1 MSWSGGYV
9 SDIEYTAGFY
19 AEQGPVYLNF
29 VAALN
34 GFALPSP
41 QRPFT
46 YFELGSGRGMT
57 INLLAAANPN
67 GRFYAA
73 DFNPAHV
80 AGAVELAEGAQL
92 ENLTLLEQSFE
103 ALAGGSVDLPCFDY
117 ITLHGIYTWVDAANQ
132 QHIIDFIGRYL
143 KSGGIV
149 YVSYNALPGW
159 TASLPLQRLLVEY
172 GHAYPNR
179 SDVQVAN
186 AAQLVQ
192 KMVDAKVGY
201 FTSGGSALAARVDGL
216 KRHNRNYLVHEYMHK
231 HWQPMYHADVA
242 RDLAEAKLEFVGSA
256 DLSMRYPRIYLNEE
270 KMALLEAFPET
281 AMQETLKDYCLNTS
295 FRKDVFIRGS
305 RRLAMAKRLELLKE
319 FGLALL
325 VPREN
330 VQLTMQ
336 LPQGE
341 ATARPEVA
349 LPMLDALANGP
360 RTLRQ
365 IMALPELT
373 TCAAEDVV
381 QLVSLFVVSQQAALF
396 HSTAL
401 AQDAS
406 AVNRMNREIAGA
418 TRYGDEFQAIGSA
431 LTGSAIHLAYV
442 SRLVFFLIF
451 ERGLALEKDVLA
463 AAIWQIMRTSGR
475 QMIRDGKVLL
485 GDDANLVEL
494 SEVVASI
501 LAKQVPLWRQLRM
514 LAGPEQSAH

>member
-1 MSWSGGYV
+1 
-9 SDIEYTAGFY
+9 
-19 AEQGPVYLNF
+19 
-29 VAALN
+29 
-34 GFALPSP
+34 
-41 QRPFT
+41 
-46 YFELGSGRGMT
+46 
-57 INLLAAANPN
+57 
-67 GRFYAA
+67 
-73 DFNPAHV
+73 
-80 AGAVELAEGAQL
+80 
-92 ENLTLLEQSFE
+92 
-103 ALAGGSVDLPCFDY
+103 
-117 ITLHGIYTWVDAANQ
+117 
-132 QHIIDFIGRYL
+132 
-143 KSGGIV
+143 
-149 YVSYNALPGW
+149 
-159 TASLPLQRLLVEY
+159 
-172 GHAYPNR
+172 
-179 SDVQVAN
+179 
-186 AAQLVQ
+186 
-192 KMVDAKVGY
+192 
-201 FTSGGSALAARVDGL
+201 
-216 KRHNRNYLVHEYMHK
+216 
-231 HWQPMYHADVA
+231 MYHADVA

-330 VQLTMQ
+330 VQLAMQ

-349 LPMLDALANGP
+349 LPMLDALADGP

-373 TCAAEDVV
+373 SCAAEDVV

-406 AVNRMNREIAGA
+406 AVSRMNREIAGA

-442 SRLVFFLIF
+442 SRLVFFLIS
-451 ERGLALEKDVLA
+451 EQGLALQKDVLA
-463 AAIWQIMRTSGR
+463 AAVWQIMHTSGR
-475 QMIRDGKVLL
+475 QMIRDGRVLV
-485 GDDANLVEL
+485 GDDANLAEL